1 MAAVEGTIVSVS
13 DFSVQRAD
21 PTTGTAS
28 SVEYQVV
35 SCFVDVTFP
44 AGTYVQADDATF
56 APGTA
61 IAAARRNGR
70 TPTIL
75 QAAFCGFGSENGTPV
90 GAGACTNSSGTI
102 TTSILTKDLS
112 TERTAG
118 AMNATWPKGIRF
130 CVSFKEPIY

>member
-28 SVEYQVV
+28 SVEYQIV

-61 IAAARRNGR
+61 IAASRRNGR

-75 QAAFCGFGSENGTPV
+75 QAAFAGFGRENGTPV
-90 GAGACTNSSGTI
+90 GAGACTNSSGTV
-102 TTSILTKDLS
+102 TCPILKKDLA
-112 TERTAG
+112 TERDAG
-118 AMNATWPKGIRF
+118 AMSATWSQGIRF
-130 CVSFKEPIY
+130 CVSFKEAVY